1 MSQVGSV
8 DPRFSDVLV
17 VGAGHNGLVA
27 AILAAQA
34 GLSVTV
40 LERGAAVGGATV
52 SSAVFTG
59 HPARLSRYSYLVSL
73 FPAALADRLGI
84 SLTLRSR
91 SVASYTP
98 VRRHGRA
105 DGLLVETR
113 PGAATAA
120 SFRRL
125 TGSDEDHR
133 SWEEFY
139 GAVSEMARV
148 VAPVLTG
155 PLQTRR
161 SVRDAVVA
169 AAGVTLWDDL
179 CERPL
184 GEAVTRRFR
193 DDTVRGVVA
202 TDGLIG
208 THTSLFDPG
217 LLANR
222 CFLYHVVGR
231 GTGEWLVPVGG
242 MGALTDELLRRT
254 RELGVRIVVDAPVTR
269 AAEDAA
275 GVLVTVEPPT
285 GGLVSEYRAQ
295 YVLAAVAPGVVADWL
310 GSPLPPP
317 VGAQL
322 KINLL
327 LTRLPRLASGV
338 DPAVAFAGT
347 THLEE
352 GFDQLETAYRQSI
365 DGVVP
370 ADVPG
375 EVYCHSLTDPSILGG
390 APGATLTL
398 FGLHTPSALFE
409 GPDGQVVRDT
419 AVTAALGS
427 LQRHL
432 DEPLDDCLAG
442 DADGRPCIDVAT
454 PVDLE
459 RSLGMPG
466 GNIFHGDLSWPWSST
481 DDGLAGDHGWDDC
494 SEAGTPADRYGVG
507 VPGSR
512 RILLAGA
519 GTRRGGGVSGLG
531 GLAAVDALR
540 EVLADRGPS
549 GPAATAATT
558 IQRQGAL

>member
-1 MSQVGSV
+1 MSKVGSS
-8 DPRFSDVLV
+8 DPRSSDVVV

-34 GLSVTV
+34 GMSVTV
-40 LERGAAVGGATV
+40 LERGAMVGGATV
-52 SSAVFTG
+52 SSAVFAG

-73 FPAALADRLGI
+73 FPAELAARLGI
-84 SLTLRSR
+84 ALTLASR

-113 PGAATAA
+113 PGPATAE

-125 TGSDEDHR
+125 TGSDEDHAA
-133 SWEEFY
+133 WGEFY
-139 GAVSEMARV
+139 GAVSHMAGV
-148 VAPVLTG
+148 LAPMLTG
-155 PLQTRR
+155 PLRTRR
-161 SVRDAVVA
+161 EVRDAVVA
-169 AAGVTLWDDL
+169 VAGAALWDDI

-184 GEAVTRRFR
+184 GETITRRFR

-208 THTSLFDPG
+208 THTSLFDRS

-242 MGALTDELLRRT
+242 MGALTAELLRRA
-254 RELGVRIVVDAPVTR
+254 RELGVRIIVDAPVTR
-269 AAEDAA
+269 AFEDAT
-275 GVLVTVEPPT
+275 GVVVTVDPAADGVT
-285 GGLVSEYRAQ
+285 LEYRTR
-295 YVLAAVAPGVVADWL
+295 YVLAAVAPAVVAGWL
-310 GSPLPPP
+310 GPTPAAP

-327 LTRLPRLASGV
+327 LTRLPRLASGI
-338 DPAVAFAGT
+338 DPTTAFAGT

-352 GFDQLETAYRQSI
+352 GFDQLEDAYQRSTV
-365 DGVVP
+365 GRLP
-370 ADVPG
+370 AELPG
-375 EVYCHSLTDPSILGG
+375 EVYCHSLTDPTILGG

-398 FGLHTPSALFE
+398 FGLHTPHTLFE
-409 GPDGQVVRDT
+409 GPAGEGVRDA
-419 AVTAALGS
+419 AVVAALGS

-432 DEPLDDCLAG
+432 AEPLDDCLAR
-442 DADGRPCIDVAT
+442 DSDDRPCLDVAT

-466 GNIFHGDLSWPWSST
+466 GNIFHGDLSWPWLPT
-481 DDGLAGDHGWDDC
+481 VD
-494 SEAGTPADRYGVG
+494 EAGETPAARYGVG
-507 VPGSR
+507 VAGSH

-519 GTRRGGGVSGLG
+519 GSRRGGGVSGLG

-540 EVLADRGPS
+540 ELSMHHGSAGRVGAGS
-549 GPAATAATT
+549 GSTPPTAPMPV
-558 IQRQGAL
+558 